1 VSRRRRWLG
10 PLAIAVHRTALAI
23 VRALP
28 ARRAPAARPAVRILM
43 TNAYGMGGT
52 IRATLT
58 LAGQLA
64 EHYDVELIA
73 VRRRGAKPPFF
84 AFPPGVKITTLDDP
98 NAGPRTLARRL
109 LSRLPSVLVHP
120 EDYAYAR
127 ATLWTDLLLL
137 RRLRTMG
144 GETVIVTRPAW
155 ALLATAAV
163 PPGTTVIGQEH
174 MHFGAHRPALAADIR
189 RRYRALDALVV
200 LTRDELD
207 GYGRMLA
214 GTRVVRI
221 PNAVAA
227 PAGSASTLEQKVVIA
242 AGRLNRQKGFDLLLR
257 AWVAVAAR
265 HPDWTLRIYGGGEQR
280 DVLDRLIGELGLA
293 GSAALMGP
301 TRDLP
306 AAMRE
311 ASVFALS
318 SRFEGF
324 GMVIVEAMAC
334 GLPVVSFDCPRGPS
348 DIITPGRDGDLVPPE
363 DVEAL
368 AAALSALLADPA
380 RRRAYAS
387 VAVAT
392 ARAYEPATVG
402 AQWRELLGERSSLR
416 K

>member
-1 VSRRRRWLG
+1 LSRRRRLLG
-10 PLAIAVHRTALAI
+10 PAAIAVHRLALAI
-23 VRALP
+23 VRRLP
-28 ARRAPAARPAVRILM
+28 ARRAPASARPVVRIVM
-43 TNAYGMGGT
+43 TNAYAMGGT

-58 LAGQLA
+58 LAGLLA
-64 EHYDVELIA
+64 GHYEVELIA
-73 VRRRGAKPPFF
+73 VRRSGAKQPFF
-84 AFPPGVKITTLDDP
+84 AFPAGVTVTTLDDP

-127 ATLWTDLLLL
+127 ATLWSDLLLL
-137 RRLRTMG
+137 RRLRAMG

-174 MHFGAHRPALAADIR
+174 MHFGAHRPALGADIR
-189 RRYRALDALVV
+189 RRYGALAALVV

-207 GYGRMLA
+207 GYTRLLP

-221 PNAVAA
+221 PNAVDVPDGPPAA
-227 PAGSASTLEQKVVIA
+227 LEDKVVVA

-257 AWVAVAAR
+257 AWASVAAR
-265 HPDWTLRIYGGGEQR
+265 HPDWKLRIYGGGDQR
-280 DVLDRLIGELGLA
+280 DTLDQLVAELGLE

-306 AAMRE
+306 AALRA

-363 DVEAL
+363 DVDAL
-368 AAALSALLADPA
+368 AAALSELLARPE

-387 VAVAT
+387 VALET
-392 ARAYEPATVG
+392 ARTYEPASVG
-402 AQWRELLGERSSLR
+402 AQWRALLG
-416 K
+416 